1 MGWRIPSAYQTVSI
15 CLHWKSSP
23 TKPWNKI
30 NSSPAFQRWMENPPP
45 PSKHHH
51 SNGYF
56 FRCWI
61 WRSSNLPS
69 TAPHCNHVTL
79 FQGGWEWTFSKTPK
93 AISQMAQ
100 TCSQNGT
107 NPHSF
112 TWLTV
117 CHAVAFSN
125 SSPAF
130 QRWMENPPPPSKHH
144 HSNGYF
150 FRCWIWR
157 SSNLPSTAPHCNHL
171 WPRRAVS

>member
-1 MGWRIPSAYQTVSI
+1 M
-15 CLHWKSSP
+15 LHTSEIQWP
-23 TKPWNKI
+23 PPWNLQPRHKKDKSKP

-79 FQGGWEWTFSKTPK
+79 FQGGWEWTFSKTPM

-171 WPRRAVS
+171 

>member
-1 MGWRIPSAYQTVSI
+1 MQVYVHPLASIACCKSVVFNRKYIYIQYAEPSFFCVSLLDRKSPCRINKTVPLHFRGGWS
-15 CLHWKSSP
+15 
-23 TKPWNKI
+23 
-30 NSSPAFQRWMENPPP
+30 NPPP
-45 PSKHHH
+45 PSKHHQ
-51 SNGYF
+51 SNGDF

-61 WRSSNLPS
+61 WRSLNLPS
-69 TAPHCNHVTL
+69 TAPHYNHVTL
-79 FQGGWEWTFSKTPK
+79 FQGGWEWTFSKTPI

-130 QRWMENPPPPSKHH
+130 QRWME
-144 HSNGYF
+144 
-150 FRCWIWR
+150 
-157 SSNLPSTAPHCNHL
+157 
-171 WPRRAVS
+171 